1 MPDEVDYALTPEQ
14 ERIALGYDPWG
25 ERDATYRTL
34 SNKFVTTRRASVC
47 SICADVIGVG
57 CRVRATREV
66 DDGKAMT
73 FRFCVACCYAMA
85 HRYDHDPQGDDGV
98 DPFDVL
104 YARYDMG
111 RKAADRARS
120 ADPQAGGTR

>member
-1 MPDEVDYALTPEQ
+1 MADYTLTPEQ
-14 ERIALGYDPWG
+14 ERAALTFDPWG

-34 SNKFVTTRRASVC
+34 SNKFITTRRASMC
-47 SICADVIGVG
+47 AICLDAIPAG

-73 FRFCVACCYAMA
+73 FRFCAACCHAMA

-111 RKAADRARS
+111 RKKADCAS
-120 ADPQAGGTR
+120 PQAKERDE

>member
-1 MPDEVDYALTPEQ
+1 MPIEPDYRLTPEQ
-14 ERIALGYDPWG
+14 ERAALTFDPWG

-34 SNKFVTTRRASVC
+34 SNKFITTRRASVC
-47 SICADVIGVG
+47 SICGDVIGVG

-66 DDGKAMT
+66 DDGHAMT
-73 FRFCVACCYAMA
+73 FRFCAACCHAMA

-111 RKAADRARS
+111 RRAAS
-120 ADPQAGGTR
+120 ASPQAKEGQ